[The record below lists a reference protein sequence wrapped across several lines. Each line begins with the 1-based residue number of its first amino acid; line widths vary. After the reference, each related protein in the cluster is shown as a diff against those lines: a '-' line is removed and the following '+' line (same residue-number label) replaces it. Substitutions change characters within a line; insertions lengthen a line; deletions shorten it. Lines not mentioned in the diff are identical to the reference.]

1 MKMNDFSIE
10 NFLNNVHFITSSKL
24 KKKLFAHNL
33 KEEICESCKHT
44 EWMGRKISLELHHI
58 DGNPK
63 NNNLSNLMIL
73 CPNCHALTEH
83 YRGSNQKRKREP
95 KTLKTDEEFI
105 IAIKDSYSIR
115 QALLKLG
122 LSPFGSNYTR
132 AQNICTKYGICF
144 RPMNVEEKA
153 LLRSKRSIT
162 TKTVRSVK
170 IADNIPFTP
179 RVEREK
185 LLQLLWSES
194 TLEIGRIYGVS
205 GNAVKKWAKHYKLPS
220 PPSGYWSKFKHNHEK
235 ECAEIKRNLFLQFN
249 LV

>member
-1 MKMNDFSIE
+1 MNDFSIE
-10 NFLNNVHFITSSKL
+10 NFLNNVHFITSSRL

-83 YRGSNQKRKREP
+83 YRGSNQKRKRDP
-95 KTLKTDEEFI
+95 KTLKTDEEYI
-105 IAIKDSYSIR
+105 TAIKDSSSIR

-132 AQNICTKYGICF
+132 VQNICEQYGICF
-144 RPMNVEEKA
+144 RPMNAEEREM
-153 LLRSKRSIT
+153 LRSKKSRIMSKIRSAN
-162 TKTVRSVK
+162 KT
-170 IADNIPFTP
+170 ANIPFTP
-179 RVEREK
+179 RIEK
-185 LLQLLWSES
+185 DQLLQLLWSKS
-194 TLEIGRIYGVS
+194 TLEIGRMYGVS
-205 GNAVKKWAKHYKLPS
+205 GNAVKKWAKYHKLPS
-220 PPSGYWSKFKHNHEK
+220 PPTGYWSKFNHNHK
-235 ECAEIKRNLFLQFN
+235 EQCDKIKQDLFKQFD